1 MPLPADVVVSNLL
14 AAEARVS
21 TTLAANVS
29 VLRSISAT
37 AASTGGKV
45 NFFCAFVA
53 L

>member
-1 MPLPADVVVSNLL
+1 MVEMPLPTEVVVANLL

-29 VLRSISAT
+29 MLRSISST
-37 AASTGGKV
+37 AASTGGKI
-45 NFFCAFVA
+45 A

>member
-1 MPLPADVVVSNLL
+1 MDAVEMPLPADVVVSNLL

-21 TTLAANVS
+21 T

-45 NFFCAFVA
+45 DFFCAFVA